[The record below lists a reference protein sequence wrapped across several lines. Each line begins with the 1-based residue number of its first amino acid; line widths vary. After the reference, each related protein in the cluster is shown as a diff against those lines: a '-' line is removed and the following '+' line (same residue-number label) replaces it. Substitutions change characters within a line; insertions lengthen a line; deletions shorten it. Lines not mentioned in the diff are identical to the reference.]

1 MYERC
6 DLHQVSHSAFPSG
19 SITTRQAVSL
29 HPQFLQLVS
38 DPDKRAG
45 MSCGDMIFQ
54 TIPLE
59 EKEWVHV
66 LALIKAGWLTGLQ
79 VDEPK
84 ATENTRLLEEVY
96 IVVRFERYI

>member
-59 EKEWVHV
+59 EKE
-66 LALIKAGWLTGLQ
+66 
-79 VDEPK
+79 
-84 ATENTRLLEEVY
+84 
-96 IVVRFERYI
+96 